1 MADLLL
7 SRVLDVI
14 VDNLAAPF
22 LEKFDNL
29 WDLEDNIRKLRS
41 NLPMVQA
48 VLEDAEEQQASNGAV
63 RIWLSKLKEV
73 AYEAESLLLLLS
85 ADYSLRKII
94 KDEEKVKETIRALE
108 MTAVEGLRFNLKEG
122 SIVHR
127 EWDRRPE
134 TSSFGL
140 EQRVLGREKDK
151 EEIVK
156 LLLSCERSRGGEAS
170 CIPIIGMGGLGKTTL
185 AQLAYNDH
193 EVKRHFDVQVWV
205 FVSDQFDVKNIMRTV
220 IESLSKD
227 KCHYP
232 TLDALYSEVRNL
244 LQNKRFLIV
253 LDDVWTENSND
264 WDQLR
269 PLFTAGSDGSKI
281 LVTTRSQK
289 VALMADSPNS
299 MYSLKALSDD
309 ACRSLLLQRAFPQ
322 GDEEK
327 HPTLLPIGEQIVS
340 KCKGVALAA
349 KTLGSLLKLKRSI
362 GEWEI
367 VRDSELWNLDKS
379 KNEILPALRL
389 SYFHLPLHLKRCF
402 SFCSIFPRNYEFQ
415 KDKLIHLWM
424 AEGFIQCSSD
434 GGGKEPENVG
444 NDYFNDLQWMSFFQ
458 DIRQGE
464 DGVVIGY
471 KMHDV
476 IYDLAQS
483 VTGTECILLDRGL
496 PTPTSFKKIRHS
508 AVVGSFR
515 SSEIPEELYEAK
527 HHLRTLLLFSG
538 GNLEA
543 VPKKLYSSLKC
554 LFVLDLSG
562 SGLGIL
568 DGSFRA
574 LYYLKYL
581 DLSHTR
587 ITKLP
592 HEIEGLQFLET
603 LNLFHCYDLIELPEL
618 RKMRSLRHLNN
629 DGCRSLTR
637 MLNNESKYV
646 VGFGGFTS
654 GSCSQLRT
662 LPLFVVG
669 DQNDFLFL
677 HGLRLRGSLKVTHL
691 ENATGRA
698 LGFVGVES
706 LGLYWGT
713 DEGCPH
719 INLEGEYV
727 GNQFQ
732 GRKETST
739 SGTRQRI
746 QYNPSAAQ
754 WLLEN
759 YKPADSLQ
767 VLLVKNYPGKSF
779 PSIKA
784 RGLHNLSLISCENSE
799 NVPSLENVP
808 NLTRLLLQEFN
819 GVKSIDRN
827 FGQFLA
833 LKELVLV
840 DFPMLETWLSPGGGR
855 VVFPNLRKLVLN
867 KCPKLT
873 VMPQILSIQ
882 HLDLRNC
889 PAILVHS
896 FQNLTSLEILVIQG
910 VRDLLHFPAMFPSN
924 NPLLTTLEIK
934 SCSRLRSL
942 PGELG
947 NLSALKS
954 LTIQWCENLFSL
966 PQSLQNLSTLESLE
980 IGDCHRL
987 TSLPQGWTRG
997 LGNLRSLSIE
1007 NCSKLSSLSM
1017 ECEHLISLKTLTIMY
1032 CPTIC
1037 TLPEGVEHLSAL
1049 QRLSILDLPE
1059 LIYLPE
1065 GLQNLSLLHSLEIGS
1080 CPSLK
1085 HLPGWIDKLVSLRSL
1100 TISDCQ
1106 DLRSLPEGLTCL
1118 TALQYLSIHDC
1129 PRLLE
1134 RCKQERGEDW
1144 PKIAHVPH
1152 KNIGLPKLKRPREEG
1167 SSSTN

>member
-1 MADLLL
+1 M
-7 SRVLDVI
+7 
-14 VDNLAAPF
+14 
-22 LEKFDNL
+22 
-29 WDLEDNIRKLRS
+29 
-41 NLPMVQA
+41 
-48 VLEDAEEQQASNGAV
+48 
-63 RIWLSKLKEV
+63 
-73 AYEAESLLLLLS
+73 SL
-85 ADYSLRKII
+85 
-94 KDEEKVKETIRALE
+94 
-108 MTAVEGLRFNLKEG
+108 
-122 SIVHR
+122 
-127 EWDRRPE
+127 
-134 TSSFGL
+134 
-140 EQRVLGREKDK
+140 
-151 EEIVK
+151 
-156 LLLSCERSRGGEAS
+156 
-170 CIPIIGMGGLGKTTL
+170 
-185 AQLAYNDH
+185 
-193 EVKRHFDVQVWV
+193 
-205 FVSDQFDVKNIMRTV
+205 
-220 IESLSKD
+220 
-227 KCHYP
+227 
-232 TLDALYSEVRNL
+232 
-244 LQNKRFLIV
+244 
-253 LDDVWTENSND
+253 
-264 WDQLR
+264 
-269 PLFTAGSDGSKI
+269 
-281 LVTTRSQK
+281 
-289 VALMADSPNS
+289 
-299 MYSLKALSDD
+299 
-309 ACRSLLLQRAFPQ
+309 
-322 GDEEK
+322 
-327 HPTLLPIGEQIVS
+327 
-340 KCKGVALAA
+340 
-349 KTLGSLLKLKRSI
+349 
-362 GEWEI
+362 
-367 VRDSELWNLDKS
+367 
-379 KNEILPALRL
+379 
-389 SYFHLPLHLKRCF
+389 
-402 SFCSIFPRNYEFQ
+402 
-415 KDKLIHLWM
+415 
-424 AEGFIQCSSD
+424 
-434 GGGKEPENVG
+434 
-444 NDYFNDLQWMSFFQ
+444 FQ
-458 DIRQGE
+458 DIKQGE

-496 PTPTSFKKIRHS
+496 RTPTSFKQIRHS
-508 AVVGSFR
+508 AVVGDFR
-515 SSEIPEELYEAK
+515 SSAIPEELYEAK
-527 HHLRTLLLFSG
+527 YHLRTLLLFYG
-538 GNLEA
+538 GNLEE
-543 VPKKLYSSLKC
+543 VPEKLCSSLKC

-562 SGLGIL
+562 SGLRIL
-568 DGSFRA
+568 DDSICA
-574 LYYLKYL
+574 LSHLKYL

-592 HEIEGLQFLET
+592 HMIEGLQFLET

-618 RKMRSLRHLNN
+618 RNMSSLRHLNN

-637 MLNNESKYV
+637 MLNNEAVYF
-646 VGFGGFTS
+646 VGAVYH
-654 GSCSQLRT
+654 SQLQT

-669 DQNDFLFL
+669 DRNDFLFL
-677 HGLRLRGSLKVTHL
+677 HTLQLQGSLKVTQL
-691 ENATGRA
+691 ENATGCV
-698 LGFVGVES
+698 LSPSGISGVES

-713 DEGCPH
+713 DEGCPS
-719 INLEGEYV
+719 INPEGDYV
-727 GNQFQ
+727 GYQFQ
-732 GRKETST
+732 GRKETSR
-739 SGTRQRI
+739 SRTRQRI
-746 QYNPSAAQ
+746 KYDPFKAER
-754 WLLEN
+754 LLAT

-767 VLLVKNYPGKSF
+767 RLLVKNYPGSSF

-784 RGLHNLSLISCENSE
+784 CGLHELALISCKSSKNL
-799 NVPSLENVP
+799 PSLENVP
-808 NLTRLLLQEFN
+808 NLTRLLLREFN
-819 GVKSIDRN
+819 GVRSIGRD

-840 DFPMLETWLSPGGGR
+840 DFPMLETWSSPGVGR

-882 HLDLRNC
+882 HLDLRDC
-889 PAILVHS
+889 SALLVHS

-954 LTIQWCENLFSL
+954 LTIQWCENLSSL
-966 PQSLQNLSTLESLE
+966 PQSLQNLSALESLE
-980 IGDCHRL
+980 IGDCHSLR
-987 TSLPQGWTRG
+987 SLPQGWTRG

-1017 ECEHLISLKTLTIMY
+1017 ECEHLTSLKTLTIMY
-1032 CPTIC
+1032 CPTLG

>member
-7 SRVLDVI
+7 SPVLDVI
-14 VDNLAAPF
+14 VDNLATPV
-22 LEKFDNL
+22 LEKFGNL
-29 WDLEDNIRKLRS
+29 WGLKDNVQKLRR
-41 NLPMVQA
+41 NLRMVQA

-85 ADYSLRKII
+85 ADNSLLNSI
-94 KDEEKVKETIRALE
+94 KYGDKVKETIHALE
-108 MTAVEGLRFNLKEG
+108 MAADEGLRFNLKEG

-134 TSSFGL
+134 TSSFVL
-140 EQRVLGREKDK
+140 EHKVFGREKDK

-170 CIPIIGMGGLGKTTL
+170 CIPIVGMGGLGKTTL

-232 TLDALYSEVRNL
+232 TLDALYLEVCSL
-244 LQNKRFLIV
+244 LQCKRYLIV
-253 LDDVWTENSND
+253 LDDVWSENPDD
-264 WDQLR
+264 WDKLR
-269 PLFTAGSDGSKI
+269 PLLTAGIDGSKI
-281 LVTTRSQK
+281 LITTRSKK
-289 VALMADSPNS
+289 VADLMTNHPD
-299 MYSLKALSDD
+299 YLYCLKELSRD
-309 ACRSLLLQRAFPQ
+309 ACWSLFLQRAFPL

-327 HPTLLPIGEQIVS
+327 HPTLLPLGEQIITKSV
-340 KCKGVALAA
+340 
-349 KTLGSLLKLKRSI
+349 
-362 GEWEI
+362 
-367 VRDSELWNLDKS
+367 VRD
-379 KNEILPALRL
+379 
-389 SYFHLPLHLKRCF
+389 
-402 SFCSIFPRNYEFQ
+402 
-415 KDKLIHLWM
+415 
-424 AEGFIQCSSD
+424 
-434 GGGKEPENVG
+434 
-444 NDYFNDLQWMSFFQ
+444 
-458 DIRQGE
+458 
-464 DGVVIGY
+464 
-471 KMHDV
+471 
-476 IYDLAQS
+476 
-483 VTGTECILLDRGL
+483 
-496 PTPTSFKKIRHS
+496 
-508 AVVGSFR
+508 FR
-515 SSEIPEELYEAK
+515 SSAIPDEIYEAE

-538 GNLEA
+538 GNLEV
-543 VPKKLYSSLKC
+543 VPKKLFSSLKC
-554 LFVLDLSG
+554 LFVLDLGG
-562 SGLGIL
+562 SGLTNL
-568 DGSFRA
+568 DGLVGA
-574 LYYLKYL
+574 LSHLKYL
-581 DLSHTR
+581 DLSHTDIR
-587 ITKLP
+587 KLP
-592 HEIEGLQFLET
+592 PEIERLHNLET
-603 LNLFHCYDLIELPEL
+603 LNLFHCYNLIQLPDLE
-618 RKMRSLRHLNN
+618 KMNSLRHLNN

-637 MLNNESKYV
+637 MLNEKVMHSVSWNC
-646 VGFGGFTS
+646 G
-654 GSCSQLRT
+654 SQLRT
-662 LPLFVVG
+662 LPLFVIG
-669 DQNDFLFL
+669 DGNDCMFLKKIQ
-677 HGLRLRGSLKVTHL
+677 LRGSLKVTQL
-691 ENATGRA
+691 ENATNA
-698 LGFVGVES
+698 LKGISGVES
-706 LGLYWGT
+706 LGLYWRT
-713 DEGCPH
+713 DEGCPI
-719 INLEGEYV
+719 INQEVENV
-727 GNQFQ
+727 GFQFQ
-732 GRKETST
+732 VKKGTLLSST
-739 SGTRQRI
+739 SQRGRAI
-746 QYNPSAAQ
+746 YPLRAET
-754 WLLEN
+754 LLDSF
-759 YKPADSLQ
+759 KPADSLQ
-767 VLLVKNYPGKSF
+767 RLLIKDYPGYRF
-779 PSIKA
+779 PNLIA
-784 RGLHNLSLISCENSE
+784 RGLRELDLISCQNCQ
-799 NVPSLENVP
+799 NLPSLENVP
-808 NLTRLLLQEFN
+808 NLTRLLLREIHR
-819 GVKSIDRN
+819 VTYIDRH
-827 FGQFLA
+827 FGQLLA
-833 LKELVLV
+833 LKELVLM
-840 DFPMLETWLSPGGGR
+840 DFPMLETWSSTGSGR
-855 VVFPNLRKLVLN
+855 LVFPTFSRLVFPSLRKLVLN
-867 KCPKLT
+867 NCPKLT
-873 VMPQILSIQ
+873 VMPQILTIQ
-882 HLDLRNC
+882 HLNLRDC

-896 FQNLTSLEILVIQG
+896 FQNLTYLETLVIQG

-966 PQSLQNLSTLESLE
+966 PQSLQNLSALESLE
-980 IGDCHRL
+980 IGDCHSL

-1007 NCSKLSSLSM
+1007 NCSKLSYLSM

-1080 CPSLK
+1080 CRSLK

-1106 DLRSLPEGLTCL
+1106 DLGSLPEGLTCL
-1118 TALQYLSIHDC
+1118 TALQYLAIHDC

>member
-269 PLFTAGSDGSKI
+269 PLFTA
-281 LVTTRSQK
+281 
-289 VALMADSPNS
+289 
-299 MYSLKALSDD
+299 
-309 ACRSLLLQRAFPQ
+309 
-322 GDEEK
+322 
-327 HPTLLPIGEQIVS
+327 
-340 KCKGVALAA
+340 
-349 KTLGSLLKLKRSI
+349 
-362 GEWEI
+362 
-367 VRDSELWNLDKS
+367 
-379 KNEILPALRL
+379 
-389 SYFHLPLHLKRCF
+389 
-402 SFCSIFPRNYEFQ
+402 
-415 KDKLIHLWM
+415 
-424 AEGFIQCSSD
+424 
-434 GGGKEPENVG
+434 
-444 NDYFNDLQWMSFFQ
+444 
-458 DIRQGE
+458 
-464 DGVVIGY
+464 
-471 KMHDV
+471 
-476 IYDLAQS
+476 
-483 VTGTECILLDRGL
+483 
-496 PTPTSFKKIRHS
+496 
-508 AVVGSFR
+508 
-515 SSEIPEELYEAK
+515 
-527 HHLRTLLLFSG
+527 
-538 GNLEA
+538 
-543 VPKKLYSSLKC
+543 
-554 LFVLDLSG
+554 DLSG